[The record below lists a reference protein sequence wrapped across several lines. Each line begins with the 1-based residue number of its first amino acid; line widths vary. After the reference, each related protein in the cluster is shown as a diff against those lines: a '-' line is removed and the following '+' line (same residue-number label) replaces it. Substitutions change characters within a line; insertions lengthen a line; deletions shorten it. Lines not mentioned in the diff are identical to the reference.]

1 MDDIESGEP
10 GSLEERAR
18 IRRHRELERNLRKRR
33 ERALTACAVVLVVA
47 ALALLSPW
55 GPLSGVFFSESKDN
69 GSAAA
74 DMSEE
79 PVDLQTAPESTALG
93 LRPGAALPYSW
104 VDLRLPEREEK
115 KSVVTPPTVAIVV
128 DDVGNTSE
136 PLAKWTTID
145 APISFAVFPYP
156 PLSRDLAW
164 ALHQSGYAIM
174 MHIPTQN
181 APPNSFSGSG
191 QLEKGM
197 DRAAVFSRLDSDVS
211 CIPYV
216 AGINNH
222 QGGLGCDDMALMYS
236 MCEWA
241 KQRSF
246 YVVDSN
252 SSVNS
257 RVTEAN
263 LKLGGPKRRNQVFID
278 HQNDP
283 EYIRGAMRELA
294 GLARENG
301 TAIGI
306 CHWHRPNT
314 ATVVGEMVRELEKE
328 GINFAFAKDIT
339 N

>member
-1 MDDIESGEP
+1 MEDFESGECGKP
-10 GSLEERAR
+10 EERAR
-18 IRRHRELERNLRKRR
+18 IRRHRELQRNLRKRR
-33 ERALTACAVVLVVA
+33 ERAVAAAAVTLVAV
-47 ALALLSPW
+47 ALALFGPW
-55 GPLSGVFFSESKDN
+55 GPLSGVFFSESKDE
-69 GSAAA
+69 GSAAVDA
-74 DMSEE
+74 VQESVPMS
-79 PVDLQTAPESTALG
+79 TAPELTALG
-93 LRPGAALPYSW
+93 LRPGAARPYSW
-104 VDLRLPEREEK
+104 VNLRLPEREEK
-115 KSVVTPPTVAIVV
+115 KSVTTAPTVAVVV

-136 PLAKWTTID
+136 PLAKWTAID

-164 ALHQSGYAIM
+164 ALHQSGYAVM

-181 APPNSFSGSG
+181 APPNSFSGKG

-197 DRAAVFSRLDSDVS
+197 DRAAVFSMLDRDVAS
-211 CIPYV
+211 VPYV

-222 QGGLGCDDMALMYS
+222 QGGLGCDDMGLMYS

-241 KQRSF
+241 RLHNY

-252 SSVNS
+252 SSNNS
-257 RVTEAN
+257 RVTEAT
-263 LKLGGPKRRNQVFID
+263 LMLGNPKRRNQVFID

-294 GLARENG
+294 ETARKNG

-314 ATVVGEMVRELEKE
+314 ATVVGEMVQQLQKE
-328 GINFAFAKDIT
+328 GINFAFVKDIT